1 MKPRILIFG
10 KGFMGERLKEAFK
23 AQISQRRIMNFSDA
37 QAEFEKYRPD
47 IIINC
52 IGYTGKSNVDDC
64 ELDKDKSLLANA
76 FVPIILAEVALRNKA
91 KLVHISSGCIYHYD
105 YKKSR
110 PVTEEEIPYFFDL
123 FYSRTKIYSERALDV
138 LSKTYNI
145 LIARI
150 RIPLDD
156 RPHAKNILNK
166 LINYRQVID
175 LANSVTYIPDFIL
188 ALRHL
193 IKVDARGIYN
203 VVNSGGLRYPE
214 LLETY
219 KKYVPDFEYKIIDY
233 RKLGLVRT
241 NLVMST
247 RKLEKTGFKVR
258 KIEQVLEECVRGYV
272 SNLSLRGRLTKAGL
286 RSKLIKREKS

>member
-1 MKPRILIFG
+1 MNPRILIFG
-10 KGFMGERLKEAFK
+10 KGFMGERLKDVFK
-23 AQISQRRIMNFSDA
+23 ARISERRISSFSDA
-37 QAEFEKYRPD
+37 QIEFKKYRPE

-52 IGYTGKSNVDDC
+52 IGYTGKRNVDDC
-64 ELDKDKSLLANA
+64 ELDKDKSLMANT
-76 FVPIILAEVALRNKA
+76 FVPIILAEVALRNKV

-110 PVTEEEIPYFFDL
+110 PITEEEIPYFFDL
-123 FYSRTKIYSERALDV
+123 FYSRTKIYSERALEV

-145 LIARI
+145 LIPRI

-156 RPHAKNILNK
+156 RPHPKNILNK

-175 LANSVTYIPDFIL
+175 VANSVTYIPDFIQ

-193 IKVDARGIYN
+193 LKVDARGIYN
-203 VVNSGGLRYPE
+203 VVNSGGLRYPK
-214 LLETY
+214 LMETY
-219 KKYVPDFEYKIIDY
+219 KKYVPDFEYKVIDY

-258 KIEQVLEECVRGYV
+258 KIDEVLEECVRGYV
-272 SNLSLRGRLTKAGL
+272 RGKGG
-286 RSKLIKREKS
+286 K